1 MKRYVVAP
9 LRRSWNWLYA
19 QEPIL
24 LAVLLLLAV
33 CTWSFI
39 EIADG
44 VMEGDTHGFDK
55 WVVRSMRQV
64 DDPAVPV
71 GPRWVHEMGRDATAF
86 GGIAALLTFT
96 AFAAGYLWIDHKVRM
111 AALLVVS
118 SLGGVAISSVL
129 KHLFSRP
136 RPDIVPHLSIV
147 YTSSFP
153 SGHSMLSAVVYLTLG
168 SLLASVIPR
177 RALKIYV
184 LAVAVF
190 LTVIVGVSRVYLGV
204 HYPTDVLAGWI
215 AGLAWALLCWVA
227 ARWLQ
232 RHHRVETASTPQPM
246 VDEEPS
252 DPADVFDD
260 IGSSRGG

>member
-1 MKRYVVAP
+1 MKRYVVTP
-9 LRRSWNWLYA
+9 IRRSWKWLYA

-33 CTWSFI
+33 CTWAFI
-39 EIADG
+39 EIADE
-44 VMEGDTHGFDK
+44 VVEGDTHAFDK
-55 WVVRSMRQV
+55 WMVRSMRQA
-64 DDPAVPV
+64 DDPAEPI
-71 GPRWVHEMGRDATAF
+71 GPRWLHEMGRDATAF

-96 AFAAGYLWIDHKVRM
+96 AITAGYLWIDRKVRM

-118 SLGGVAISSVL
+118 ALGGVLISTAL

-153 SGHSMLSAVVYLTLG
+153 SGHSMLAAVVYLTLG

-184 LAVAVF
+184 LGVAIF
-190 LTVIVGVSRVYLGV
+190 LTVVVGISRVYLGV

-215 AGLAWALLCWVA
+215 AGWVVVMLYASFTRRVSREPAEA
-227 ARWLQ
+227 A
-232 RHHRVETASTPQPM
+232 
-246 VDEEPS
+246 VDADPVGPRS
-252 DPADVFDD
+252 DPPAA
-260 IGSSRGG
+260 G

>member
-9 LRRSWNWLYA
+9 IRHSWKWLYA

-39 EIADG
+39 EIADE
-44 VMEGDTHGFDK
+44 VLEGSTHAFDR
-55 WVVRSMRQV
+55 WVVRSMRQA
-64 DDPAVPV
+64 DNPEAPL
-71 GPRWVHEMGRDATAF
+71 GPRWLHEMGRDATAL

-96 AFAAGYLWIDHKVRM
+96 ALAAGYLWIDRKVRM
-111 AALLVVS
+111 AALLVAS
-118 SLGGVAISSVL
+118 SLGGVLISSAL
-129 KHLFSRP
+129 KHLFGRP

-184 LAVAVF
+184 LGVAIF

-215 AGLAWALLCWVA
+215 AGLAWALLCWVI

-232 RHHRVETASTPQPM
+232 RHRQVERGPPPQPP
-246 VDEEPS
+246 VDEGLN
-252 DPADVFDD
+252 DPPLVFNDVS
-260 IGSSRGG
+260 SSRGE